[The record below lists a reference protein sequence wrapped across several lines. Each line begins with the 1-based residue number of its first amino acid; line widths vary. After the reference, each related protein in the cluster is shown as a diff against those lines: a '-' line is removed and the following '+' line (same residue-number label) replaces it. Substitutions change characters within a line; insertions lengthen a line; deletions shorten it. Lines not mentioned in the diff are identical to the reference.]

1 MKKILAAS
9 LSLAMLLA
17 FASCDPDEG
26 GTSST
31 TSKAGTSSTTPT
43 SSAAEVSS
51 EQPVS
56 EPEDSEDSLNLAFKG
71 DPYVDSVSTQYTMY
85 TADLLND
92 GDNSSQSRW
101 QSNAKGNTDGE
112 GNVDPAWC
120 GIVWEEAQTFD
131 MLVIEWESAHPT
143 EDGYTVQISDDGETF
158 TDLEVEAVRTGTFE
172 EDGVTLNQDHQIDT
186 ITFDPVTAKYV
197 RIYCFKAYVNASGD
211 VKEHPS
217 CYEFEVYNSADLEAA
232 EGGESQVASDGT
244 VSE

>member
-31 TSKAGTSSTTPT
+31 ASKSGTSSTTPT

-56 EPEDSEDSLNLAFKG
+56 EPDNDEDVLNLALKG
-71 DPYVDSVSTQYTMY
+71 DPYVDSVSTTYSMY

-101 QSNAKGNTDGE
+101 QSNATGNTDGE

-131 MLVIEWESAHPT
+131 MLVVEWESAHPT
-143 EDGYTVQISDDGETF
+143 EDGYKVQISDDGENF
-158 TDLEVEAVRTGTFE
+158 TDLEVEAVRTGTLE

-186 ITFDPVTAKYV
+186 ITFDTVTAKYV